1 MGEVERTYLA
11 TETTIDSVEEKLQ
24 VIVQWDGKEF
34 PKGCSDIFAKCLQD
48 VQKQRNKFL
57 AAVEKARNL
66 KIWNGK
72 EVEEC
77 KVILAGGP
85 TFGRLVSS
93 YITMYGPIMG
103 FQSVLFIQ
111 GPVASYRRVFEAAE
125 LEAGGADWRSHFDA
139 SDLMRVWNNLGV
151 QETLKQK
158 GVITEGQT
166 LVQLKALGHPTGFV
180 VKPIFQGENAQGKEM
195 DFWKAMWSAPLIT
208 TTPAGAIQEDDF
220 GTAQA
225 AFNEKLN
232 EAASKGT
239 AVQATQVQPTQ
250 AQVEGTNAPAA
261 TAATSAT
268 AAATPATETAQED
281 DESTSIFSCR
291 KRARTESG
299 ASGQWHC
306 SVM

>member
-1 MGEVERTYLA
+1 MG
-11 TETTIDSVEEKLQ
+11 
-24 VIVQWDGKEF
+24 
-34 PKGCSDIFAKCLQD
+34 
-48 VQKQRNKFL
+48 
-57 AAVEKARNL
+57 
-66 KIWNGK
+66 
-72 EVEEC
+72 
-77 KVILAGGP
+77 
-85 TFGRLVSS
+85 
-93 YITMYGPIMG
+93 TMYGPIMG
-103 FQSVLFIQ
+103 FQSVLFMQ

-125 LEAGGADWRSHFDA
+125 LKAGGADWRSHFTA
-139 SDLMRVWNNLGV
+139 PDLMREWNNLGV

-166 LVQLKALGHPTGFV
+166 LVKLIALGHPTGFV
-180 VKPIFQGENAQGKEM
+180 VKPIFQGEGATGKEV

-208 TTPAGAIQEDDF
+208 TTPPGAIDEDDF

-232 EAASKGT
+232 EAASKAT

-281 DESTSIFSCR
+281 DGSTSIFSCR